1 MRVQGNTDRT
11 LIGVKCRWPVAQ
23 PARQDSCALRCRKNG
38 QIQLPALHSTSPF
51 PKSHENAF
59 NADSSTASAI
69 LCKQPAYFTQDSNSP
84 KQHQPIPLRLDQTC
98 GSATRKGLRDVKS
111 LHLHSYLCGE
121 RFIGL
126 SRPTASRKV
135 LNKYLVDK
143 TKRSRVLS

>member
-23 PARQDSCALRCRKNG
+23 PARQDSCALRCRKTGKSNC
-38 QIQLPALHSTSPF
+38 LHFTRRVPF
-51 PKSHENAF
+51 RNHTKTP
-59 NADSSTASAI
+59 SARI
-69 LCKQPAYFTQDSNSP
+69 LQQRRRSYVKQPASILHQDSKTTPTNT
-84 KQHQPIPLRLDQTC
+84 LRLDQTC

-111 LHLHSYLCGE
+111 LHLHSHLCGE

-143 TKRSRVLS
+143 TK